1 MSDSIL
7 DRARAVREAAER
19 DRVQFRDDVEE
30 LHAHGL
36 KRYRDRRLKKDLE
49 KLVGALAAVERLA
62 AHIERSGNK

>member
-36 KRYRDRRLKKDLE
+36 KKDLE